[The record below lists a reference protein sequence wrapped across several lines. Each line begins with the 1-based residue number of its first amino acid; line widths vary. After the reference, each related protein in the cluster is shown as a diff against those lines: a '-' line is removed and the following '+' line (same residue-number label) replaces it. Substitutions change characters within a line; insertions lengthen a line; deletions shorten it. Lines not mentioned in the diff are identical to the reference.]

1 MSPIILPGLVI
12 AAVVVILLL
21 LKSLLA
27 KRASDGSP
35 RHVQRLGDLSPTSDG
50 PKSTEP
56 EAGEDKSSL
65 HALVWLLREP
75 RFLDSRVLTTIVSSA
90 IGRKLDPDDSEATEF
105 AVGELPT
112 FVVVLENRHF
122 LVHSFPTP
130 YVDDPEAVAEDI
142 LDLRLR
148 QKVASH
154 RAWLSVDLLQAD
166 EMSEDEL
173 AAAYRVAA
181 KIFAEL
187 ADEEDCLAMYLPAS
201 GRMLPMDSELLEGLR
216 RGDEEIIGGRMAYV
230 PVVPVSDDDPRMAAA
245 VAEARGAFP
254 QFVAAFENRADDQ
267 NFSVKGPITR
277 GERTEFIWI
286 NVDAIEGDVI
296 YGKLG
301 NDPID
306 LPGLKLGDRVRLGAD
321 ELSDWIYFE
330 NEDMHG
336 GFSLKVIK
344 QIQEEHAKKRK

>member
-1 MSPIILPGLVI
+1 MSPVILAGLAIVVVLVLLLVLR
-12 AAVVVILLL
+12 AAVARRKPV
-21 LKSLLA
+21 
-27 KRASDGSP
+27 ASSEQSGGP
-35 RHVQRLGDLSPTSDG
+35 PTSRADLG
-50 PKSTEP
+50 EP
-56 EAGEDKSSL
+56 AAEAAADDAESSL

-75 RFLDSRVLTTIVSSA
+75 RFLDARVLTTIVSSA

-112 FVVVLENRHF
+112 FMVALEHRHF
-122 LVHSFPTP
+122 LVHSFPKP
-130 YVDDPEAVAEDI
+130 YVDDPEATAEEI

-148 QKVASH
+148 AKVASH
-154 RAWLSVDLLQAD
+154 RAWLSVDLLGAD
-166 EMSEDEL
+166 DMSEDERT
-173 AAAYRVAA
+173 AAYQIAA

-187 ADEEDCLAMYLPAS
+187 ADEEDCLAMYLPAT
-201 GRMLPMDSELLEGLR
+201 GRMLPMDGELLEGLR

-245 VAEARGAFP
+245 VAEARGRFSD
-254 QFVAAFENRADDQ
+254 FVAAFENRGEDQ

-306 LPGLKLGDRVRLGAD
+306 LPGLKLGDRVRLRAD
-321 ELSDWIYFE
+321 ELNDWIYFE
-330 NEDMHG
+330 NDEMHG
-336 GFSLKVIK
+336 GFSLKVIQ